1 MKKTTGY
8 ILTSIFNFIAAF
20 CFLLS
25 AVFQK
30 QALPKYPFDP
40 CPNLAVGIT
49 GRHEFCAHKGH
60 PFDFEFVFHFALPSN
75 SPAYRASLVVSFSER
90 SSSTVTPK

>member
-8 ILTSIFNFIAAF
+8 ILSSIFNFIAAF

-30 QALPKYPFDP
+30 QALPKYGFYVAAI
-40 CPNLAVGIT
+40 CFLISAIGFLYTYLKN
-49 GRHEFCAHKGH
+49 RKG
-60 PFDFEFVFHFALPSN
+60 
-75 SPAYRASLVVSFSER
+75 
-90 SSSTVTPK
+90 K

>member
-20 CFLLS
+20 CFLFA

-30 QALPKYPFDP
+30 QTLSKFGFYVAAICLLISATGFLYTYLKYRKKKQEIALY
-40 CPNLAVGIT
+40 L
-49 GRHEFCAHKGH
+49 
-60 PFDFEFVFHFALPSN
+60 S
-75 SPAYRASLVVSFSER
+75 
-90 SSSTVTPK
+90 